1 MPAASMPPA
10 AARLSHTLRAALSAG
25 LLVGLVQGLGDG
37 LAAARELRL
46 EPGLDA
52 IGCLAAS
59 ALIYALGWCAAL
71 LVLALPVHAV
81 LGRRSPATRARALL
95 ALGLG
100 LAAFI
105 ELYWW
110 TRPYVFWGL
119 SSVAPERLAATAGL
133 LVLGLALGWALSA
146 LAARAPR
153 SVLNGL
159 GVAAAA
165 IALAGVGWL
174 GLERARLGE
183 LARGELGERN
193 RELPNVLLIVV
204 DALRADTIGFAG
216 DARVRT
222 PHMDELARR
231 GVVFER
237 AYTQAPFTWPS
248 FGSILTG
255 KYPRRHGLVKMEPG
269 IAMVPS
275 ITLPHHLKTAT
286 RRAGGEMRD
295 GDWAS
300 ATFMTGTLSHGSG
313 LMRGFDA
320 YFEAL
325 KGHDLVE
332 LDSAWS
338 QFRSRLLASKVY
350 NKISQRLDSGLVATE
365 ADKWLARHAGLRKVA
380 MVHLYSTHT
389 PYDPVEPYRSMYVD
403 PAYAGQI
410 KAFYAGHREAIDSGL
425 YEPTPADLQQ
435 IRDLY
440 YGGVSQADAAIGQLL
455 DGLRERGELDDTLVI
470 LTADHGENLGE
481 RGPHGEVLLE
491 HNHMNQLNLRVP
503 LVMSWPRGLPQ
514 GKRVSALVEAV
525 DILPTVCDLF
535 ELELPRDEAAGER
548 GLIDGHSLLPLV
560 RGERDALREY
570 AFAENGVHLTAIG
583 LEHSLVVRAEAFKAG
598 QEQSGGWVANVPP
611 RLYAL
616 AADPLELDNA
626 HEREP
631 EVLQRMLVALRAWDA
646 RMPIPRAHVQR
657 SHRDLEAEEN
667 MRKLGYAGGVG
678 GEFEDA
684 ATAPAPSAPRTDERD
699 RP

>member
-1 MPAASMPPA
+1 MPDASMPPA

-25 LLVGLVQGLGDG
+25 LLVGLFQGTGDG
-37 LAAARELRL
+37 LVAARELEL
-46 EPGLDA
+46 ELGLDYL
-52 IGCLAAS
+52 GCLAAS
-59 ALIYALGWCAAL
+59 ALLYALGWCAAL
-71 LVLALPVHAV
+71 LVLALPVHV
-81 LGRRSPATRARALL
+81 LLGRRSPAVRARALL

-100 LAAFI
+100 LAAFF

-110 TRPYVFWGL
+110 TRPYVYWGL

-133 LVLGLALGWALSA
+133 LALGLVLGWAASA
-146 LAARAPR
+146 LCARAPR
-153 SVLNGL
+153 AWLTGL
-159 GVAAAA
+159 GVCAAAV
-165 IALAGVGWL
+165 ALAGLGWL
-174 GLERARLGE
+174 GLERSRLGE

-216 DARVRT
+216 DARART

-255 KYPRRHGLVKMEPG
+255 KYPRRHGLVKMESG

-275 ITLPHHLKTAT
+275 ITLPHHLKTAQ
-286 RRAGGEMRD
+286 RRAGGHMQDR
-295 GDWAS
+295 DWAS

-350 NKISQRLDSGLVATE
+350 NKLSQRLDSGLVATT
-365 ADKWLARHAGLRKVA
+365 ADAWLARQAGRRKVA

-403 PAYAGQI
+403 PAYAGPI
-410 KAFYAGHREAIDSGL
+410 SAFYAQHREAIERGE

-435 IRDLY
+435 VRDLY

-455 DGLRERGELDDTLVI
+455 DGLRERGELEDTLVI
-470 LTADHGENLGE
+470 LTSDHGENLGE

-503 LVMSWPRGLPQ
+503 LVLSWPRGLPQ
-514 GKRVSALVEAV
+514 GKRVAALVESV
-525 DILPTVCDLF
+525 DLLPTVCDLF

-560 RGERDALREY
+560 RGERESLREY
-570 AFAENGVHLTAIG
+570 AFAENGVHLSAIG
-583 LEHSLVVRAEAFKAG
+583 LEHSLVVRAEAFKPG
-598 QEQSGGWVANVPP
+598 QEQGGGWVANVPP

-616 AADPLELDNA
+616 EADPLELHSV
-626 HEREP
+626 HESEP
-631 EVLQRMLVALRAWDA
+631 QVLERMLAALRAWDA
-646 RMPIPRAHVQR
+646 RMPIPRANVVR
-657 SHRDLEAEEN
+657 SHRDLEEEER
-667 MRKLGYAGGVG
+667 MRALGYTGGVG

-684 ATAPAPSAPRTDERD
+684 AKPPAPSAPRTDERD